1 MPESDGAIAEKMQKY
16 PETPQICDVFLQ
28 QLVFLPL
35 CVTQIT
41 KIGA

>member
-1 MPESDGAIAEKMQKY
+1 MERQLKKSKNNQKH
-16 PETPQICDVFLQ
+16 PETTQIYDVFLQ

-41 KIGA
+41 KIEA